1 MAASTI
7 YFDAAIY
14 IFLLIAIVFGF
25 NAGLLRS
32 LATIFGYVAAM
43 GMALA
48 AAPPLT
54 QMLSSQ
60 TKSPYTQGWVVFV
73 MLFLAAGLL
82 LSAILRYA
90 VSEIVGPRVS
100 VPDRLAGATLGALRI
115 GLLAVAVV
123 LVFDRII
130 PPGREPEFLAGSRLR
145 PIFSDAGKQGLR
157 SLPPEVTNLIDR
169 LKRQRGI

>member
-1 MAASTI
+1 MASAVNP
-7 YFDAAIY
+7 FDAAIY
-14 IFLLIAIVFGF
+14 GFLLIAVVFGF

-43 GMALA
+43 GVALA
-48 AAPPLT
+48 AAPPLAQVLST
-54 QMLSSQ
+54 QF
-60 TKSPYTQGWVVFV
+60 KSPLAQDWVVFV

-100 VPDRLAGATLGALRI
+100 IPDRLAGAMLGAVRI
-115 GLLAVAVV
+115 GLVAVAVV

-130 PPGREPEFLAGSRLR
+130 PAGREPAFLAGSQLR
-145 PIFSDAGKQGLR
+145 PLLSEAGKQGLR
-157 SLPPEVTNLIDR
+157 SLPPEITDLIDK